1 MKSNQGVE
9 RGTQMNKAEQ
19 LASLIKSGEMVY
31 VNKDMA
37 DYSHTIMFN
46 DGSSVKVN
54 IDKFTSEVLPKVTI
68 DDIIKIVE
76 DGAEAWVYLD
86 KYSMSEGEKING
98 GDFSDGIY
106 YPIDHI
112 DDDKQHFTVWDDNNK
127 EVILSE
133 VELNIYFT
141 LVEEW

>member
-19 LASLIKSGEMVY
+19 LASLIKSGEIVY

-68 DDIIKIVE
+68 DDMIKIVE

-98 GDFSDGIY
+98 GDFSDGGN

-112 DDDKQHFTVWDDNNK
+112 DDDKQQFTVWDDNNK